1 MFSRIKFGNDVAEGR
16 VAGLAPKQWRAWPTL
31 IAAPLDA
38 QVDGVVD
45 NVLSRCADSLTRATM
60 IGIRAA
66 GAPPAADGD
75 KRLRELL
82 AIALASP
89 DFQRR

>member
-1 MFSRIKFGNDVAEGR
+1 
-16 VAGLAPKQWRAWPTL
+16 
-31 IAAPLDA
+31 
-38 QVDGVVD
+38 
-45 NVLSRCADSLTRATM
+45 M

>member
-1 MFSRIKFGNDVAEGR
+1 
-16 VAGLAPKQWRAWPTL
+16 
-31 IAAPLDA
+31 
-38 QVDGVVD
+38 VDGVVD